1 MYFLQDI
8 GLVKIGKKGVNYVRK
23 KSNEKKE
30 KEKSKEKEKIL
41 GVAYMLS
48 WESRWELT

>member
-8 GLVKIGKKGVNYVRK
+8 GLVKIGKKRRK
-23 KSNEKKE
+23 LCTEKSNEKKE